1 MHTTRINVRGYETD
15 ALGHLNGTVY
25 LQYAE
30 HSRWSLMHS
39 AGIKQEDLLRHRIAP
54 VNLETVIR
62 YVRELKAGEEVNV
75 SCELSWSAR
84 KSLKVKQTFYTESG
98 DVAAEVSSIGGL
110 LDLNTRRLVENPQE
124 RFRDLAEK
132 PEILGL

>member
-1 MHTTRINVRGYETD
+1 MHKTRISVRGYETD

-39 AGIKQEDLLRHRIAP
+39 AGVKQEDLLRNQIAP

-62 YVRELKAGEEVNV
+62 YVRELKAGEEVNI
-75 SCELSWSAR
+75 SCELAWGER
-84 KSLKVKQTFYTESG
+84 RSLKVKQTFYTESG

-110 LDLNTRRLVENPQE
+110 IDLNTRHLIENPRE
-124 RFRDLAEK
+124 CFRNLADR